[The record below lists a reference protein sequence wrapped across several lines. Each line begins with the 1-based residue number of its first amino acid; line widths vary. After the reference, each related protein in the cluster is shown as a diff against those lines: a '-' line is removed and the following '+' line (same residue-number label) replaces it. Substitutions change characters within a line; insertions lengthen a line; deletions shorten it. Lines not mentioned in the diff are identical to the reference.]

1 MTVYDIEKTNFITIL
16 RSGAFDDSK
25 PIGMLSD
32 FQENKLIELAHIHDV
47 VNIFAQGLEHYYYD
61 DNLNLSE
68 SHLGKIRTL
77 LQETPTHTIPELYD
91 IDKVHLHSTAL
102 ESKLR
107 EIVGQEQKDTER
119 SFETLQL
126 AAILFENV
134 NHILSGRSFLR
145 GIIDLGRYL
154 RQDGNRIDFVKRD
167 DHRAKEV
174 LDGAIRTNVTRDGQ
188 KWEFHQNKSGFIV
201 GSPQQALRSIRH
213 SLRYRRYARREAYST
228 IFRGILKG
236 LSEIEE

>member
-1 MTVYDIEKTNFITIL
+1 M
-16 RSGAFDDSK
+16 A
-25 PIGMLSD
+25 
-32 FQENKLIELAHIHDV
+32 
-47 VNIFAQGLEHYYYD
+47 
-61 DNLNLSE
+61 
-68 SHLGKIRTL
+68 
-77 LQETPTHTIPELYD
+77 
-91 IDKVHLHSTAL
+91 
-102 ESKLR
+102 
-107 EIVGQEQKDTER
+107 
-119 SFETLQL
+119 
-126 AAILFENV
+126 
-134 NHILSGRSFLR
+134 
-145 GIIDLGRYL
+145 
-154 RQDGNRIDFVKRD
+154 RD